1 MNRELPLPPH
11 FAPER
16 AGEVYRV
23 EYERLAR
30 EARAWAAAHGLAPAA
45 EDRFRVGLLLIDVQ
59 NTFCLP
65 EFELYVRGRS
75 GTGALDDNRRLAA
88 FIYRNLGSIT
98 RIVATLDTHQAFQIF
113 HAPFLVDERG
123 EHPAPFTLVSVADVE
138 QGRWRF
144 NPKAAP
150 SLGITPEHGQRHLEH
165 YVRRLKA
172 IGKYELTVWPYHGM
186 LGGIGHALVS
196 LIEEAMFFHGIARNS
211 QPDIQIKGRQPLTEA
226 YSVLGPEVTED
237 AEGRPIAQKN
247 EALIDELLGFDAL
260 IVAGQAKSHCVA
272 WTVEDLLGAIEAR
285 DPALAR
291 RVYLLE
297 DCTSPVV
304 VPGAIDYTDDADRA
318 FARFAEAGMH
328 TVRSTEPTGNWLEP
342 K

>member
-98 RIVATLDTHQAFQIF
+98 RVVATLDTHQAFQIF